1 MSTSRRYTD
10 DEVHAIFER
19 AAARQEEATRAEE
32 ASGAGLALEELQEI
46 GVEAGIDPA
55 HIALAASELAV
66 RGASGKK
73 EADEAF
79 LGIPTRI
86 GTSRVIR
93 GHVTD
98 NEWERMV
105 VELRGI
111 FGRDGIAGEIGRVR
125 EWTAT
130 SSIGK
135 FDRPT
140 KVTLTPRGDD
150 TLVTIKQ
157 EMRSQAKVFSIGA
170 GLYLF
175 VAFAIGLA
183 SVLGTGAA
191 DNPPIGVAL
200 LFLLV
205 AALVFS
211 GAQIGTRIYASRQ
224 REKFDRAL
232 DRIELVAREAQ
243 PEVLEREFS
252 RPRIDLDA
260 LPDAPDSVS
269 DKSVL
274 RQRERE

>member
-66 RGASGKK
+66 RGASAKK

-98 NEWERMV
+98 DEWERMV

-125 EWTAT
+125 EWTAA
-130 SSIGK
+130 SSVGK
-135 FDRPT
+135 SDRAT
-140 KVTLTPRGDD
+140 KVTLTPEGDD
-150 TLVTIKQ
+150 TLVTIER

-170 GLYLF
+170 GLYLV
-175 VAFAIGLA
+175 VALAIGLV
-183 SVLGTGAA
+183 SVLATGG
-191 DNPPIGVAL
+191 DKPPIGVAIM
-200 LFLLV
+200 FLMM
-205 AALVFS
+205 AGVFFG
-211 GAQIGTRIYASRQ
+211 GAQIGTRVHARRQ

-232 DRIELVAREAQ
+232 DRIELIARETQ
-243 PEVLEREFS
+243 PEVLEREIS
-252 RPRIDLDA
+252 RPRIELDA

-269 DKSVL
+269 DESVL